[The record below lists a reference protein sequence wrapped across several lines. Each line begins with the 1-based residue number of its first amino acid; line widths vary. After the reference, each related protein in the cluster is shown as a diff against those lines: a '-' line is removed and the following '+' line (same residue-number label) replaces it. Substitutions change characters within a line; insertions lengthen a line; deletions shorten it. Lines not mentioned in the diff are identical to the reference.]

1 MERRGSGAVTGY
13 SWATVASQTART
25 SGRAGSNR
33 GSVYHP
39 LIAMDKLADNQ
50 SGQKESDYDVTAET
64 KSCTAVPSK
73 PMTRARREEI
83 LQAEE
88 ELDLVGIAR
97 SLAAEA
103 TEIRIGDC
111 A

>member
-1 MERRGSGAVTGY
+1 
-13 SWATVASQTART
+13 
-25 SGRAGSNR
+25 
-33 GSVYHP
+33 
-39 LIAMDKLADNQ
+39 
-50 SGQKESDYDVTAET
+50 
-64 KSCTAVPSK
+64 
-73 PMTRARREEI
+73 MTRARREEI